1 MFVTVY
7 VVDKFLLLGIMFL
20 FGIYII
26 VNNCI
31 YMFFTSKRVFLV
43 LGCVLKLKIT

>member
-7 VVDKFLLLGIMFL
+7 VIDSSLLLDIMFL

-26 VNNCI
+26 VNNSI
-31 YMFFTSKRVFLV
+31 YMLLLQKRVSLIPV
-43 LGCVLKLKIT
+43 